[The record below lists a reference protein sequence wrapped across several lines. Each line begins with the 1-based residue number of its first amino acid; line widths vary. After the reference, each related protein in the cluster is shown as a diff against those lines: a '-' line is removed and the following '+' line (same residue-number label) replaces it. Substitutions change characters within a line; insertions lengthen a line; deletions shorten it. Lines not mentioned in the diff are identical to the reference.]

1 MNNKVILI
9 VRDGWGYRKE
19 EEKNF
24 VKLSATPNTDR
35 LEKEYPTIYIGAA
48 EEWVGLQKG
57 FVGNSEVGH
66 MTLGAG
72 KIFDKSL
79 KRINNSMESGEFLI
93 NLEILKAINN
103 VKENNSKLHLVILMQ
118 DAGVHSY
125 ILHLFE
131 IMRYA
136 KKEGLKDDDV
146 QLHLIT
152 DGRDE
157 NPESGL
163 EFLNEV
169 FENMETMQLGRVAT
183 ISGRYYAMD
192 RNKNWERT
200 EKFYQA
206 VVNAK
211 SDEIFDCGKQI
222 IFNSYQNEKITDEF
236 LIPKVKEGYEGL
248 KENDSLIFLN
258 FRKDRPRQF
267 TKALIDDD
275 FNSFERGE
283 KKNIYFLSMTRYYKE
298 QKSPVIFEDEI
309 IKNTL
314 GEILEENK
322 KTQLRIAETEKFA
335 HVTFFFDGG
344 VKKDFSGKKEI
355 LIPSPNVETYDL
367 KPEMSA
373 GEVTEKLIEEIND
386 NQPDFIF
393 VNYANPDMVGHT
405 GNFEAIQKAVEVV
418 DEEVGKLV
426 KAGQENGYSILLTA
440 DHGNVEDKREETK
453 TTHTMSLVP
462 LTIIADKE
470 NLEKVSLV
478 KIKGLADIKK
488 IILDFMDLR

>member
-1 MNNKVILI
+1 M
-9 VRDGWGYRKE
+9 
-19 EEKNF
+19 
-24 VKLSATPNTDR
+24 
-35 LEKEYPTIYIGAA
+35 
-48 EEWVGLQKG
+48 GLQKG

-192 RNKNWERT
+192 RNKN
-200 EKFYQA
+200 
-206 VVNAK
+206 
-211 SDEIFDCGKQI
+211 
-222 IFNSYQNEKITDEF
+222 
-236 LIPKVKEGYEGL
+236 
-248 KENDSLIFLN
+248 
-258 FRKDRPRQF
+258 
-267 TKALIDDD
+267 
-275 FNSFERGE
+275 
-283 KKNIYFLSMTRYYKE
+283 
-298 QKSPVIFEDEI
+298 
-309 IKNTL
+309 
-314 GEILEENK
+314 
-322 KTQLRIAETEKFA
+322 
-335 HVTFFFDGG
+335 
-344 VKKDFSGKKEI
+344 
-355 LIPSPNVETYDL
+355 
-367 KPEMSA
+367 
-373 GEVTEKLIEEIND
+373 
-386 NQPDFIF
+386 
-393 VNYANPDMVGHT
+393 
-405 GNFEAIQKAVEVV
+405 
-418 DEEVGKLV
+418 
-426 KAGQENGYSILLTA
+426 
-440 DHGNVEDKREETK
+440 
-453 TTHTMSLVP
+453 
-462 LTIIADKE
+462 
-470 NLEKVSLV
+470 
-478 KIKGLADIKK
+478 
-488 IILDFMDLR
+488 